1 MRSNHNEITAETFK
15 NVKLFV
21 LAGTHDKFTE
31 DEFKHL
37 KHFVDNGGSIMIL
50 LGEGGELE
58 FNTNLTFLLEEYG
71 MAINN
76 GRFMMNLILL
86 NF

>member
-1 MRSNHNEITAETFK
+1 M
-15 NVKLFV
+15 
-21 LAGTHDKFTE
+21 AGTHDKFTE
-31 DEFKHL
+31 DEFKHM

-76 GRFMMNLILL
+76 GNFYFFIL
-86 NF
+86 FSMHTSFIER